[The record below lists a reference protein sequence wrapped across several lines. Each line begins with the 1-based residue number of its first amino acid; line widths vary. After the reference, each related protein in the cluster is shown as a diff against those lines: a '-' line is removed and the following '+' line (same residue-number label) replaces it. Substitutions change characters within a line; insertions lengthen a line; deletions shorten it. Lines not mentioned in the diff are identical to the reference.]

1 MEIKNSLQNKYDE
14 QYSDNSEEWR
24 RIGAIGKANNIIDLA
39 QGLKLSNVI
48 EVGAGDG
55 NILSILSDNK
65 FADQLT
71 ASEISKSAI
80 EQIKKK
86 QIPNLVNIIQ
96 TEGYTLPFTDNE
108 FDLAICSHVVE
119 HLEFPRALLRELKRI
134 SKYQILEIP
143 IDFSFSVDK
152 KFDHYF
158 AYGHINIYTPS
169 LFRFLLKTE
178 DFTIIKD
185 KCAFYRNEVTN
196 YQYKN
201 STIQRIKLK
210 IKKAIWTLIPKLKK
224 IKPHTYTVLT
234 K

>member
-1 MEIKNSLQNKYDE
+1 MKIKNSLQTKYDE
-14 QYSDNSEEWR
+14 QYSDSSEEWR
-24 RIGAIGKANNIIDLA
+24 RIGAIGKANNIIKLTE
-39 QGLKLSNVI
+39 GLILNNVI

-55 NILSILSDNK
+55 NILSILSEKK
-65 FADQLT
+65 FANRLT

-86 QIPNLVNIIQ
+86 QIANLVDVIQ
-96 TEGYTLPFTDNE
+96 TEGYTLPFKDNE

-134 SKYQILEIP
+134 SKFQIIEIP
-143 IDFSFSVDK
+143 IDFSFSVDE
-152 KFDHYF
+152 KFEHYY

-178 DFTIIKD
+178 DFKIVKD
-185 KCAFYRNEVTN
+185 KCAFYRSEVTN
-196 YQYKN
+196 FQYKN
-201 STIQRIKLK
+201 NFSQRFKL
-210 IKKAIWTLIPKLKK
+210 KLKK
-224 IKPHTYTVLT
+224 TIWRTLPFLLRIKPHTYTVLT